1 MTIAE
6 TLFVSI
12 FVCNVST
19 VLNNYTKDAD
29 CVLGKEISQ
38 RENEGGN
45 NHFVNRAG
53 NP

>member
-1 MTIAE
+1 MIIAE

-12 FVCNVST
+12 FVCNGST
-19 VLNNYTKDAD
+19 VLNNYMKDAD
-29 CVLGKEISQ
+29 CVVGREISK
-38 RENEGGN
+38 RENKGGG